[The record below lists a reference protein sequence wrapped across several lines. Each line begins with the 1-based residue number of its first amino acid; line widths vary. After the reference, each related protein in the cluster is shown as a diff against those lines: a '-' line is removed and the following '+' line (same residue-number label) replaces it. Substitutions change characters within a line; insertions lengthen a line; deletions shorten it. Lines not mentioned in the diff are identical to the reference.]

1 MTPEEARRIVDA
13 ELGWEDDDY
22 SPNRQ
27 STLKEPI
34 GTSVEALALRLRD
47 SPGDYVSST
56 VDKRHRYP
64 LERGWTKHQL
74 IHELAAQTKT
84 ISLLAKE
91 YGVVHSGI
99 INFRTRHAAEILAVQ
114 QNLADRFASIPLAR
128 KENRLAEYQQDIE
141 DINALQQDAPGA
153 ELTRIKH
160 NALKNMAEEM
170 GHLPSKTN
178 VQVNAVQVTYAV
190 EGVDPDA
197 FK

>member
-1 MTPEEARRIVDA
+1 MTLSRGEANRIVMAELA
-13 ELGWEDDDY
+13 ELGWDDSDELDY
-22 SPNRQ
+22 SIE
-27 STLKEPI
+27 K
-34 GTSVEALALRLRD
+34 SVETLALRLSD
-47 SPGDYVSST
+47 SPSDYVYST
-56 VDKRHRYP
+56 KDTLPRYR

-74 IHELAAQTKT
+74 IHELAAGTST
-84 ISLLAKE
+84 ITALAEK
-91 YGVVHSGI
+91 YRFTRGAIH
-99 INFRTRHAAEILAVQ
+99 NFRTRHAAEILAVQ